1 MLFRSGS
8 RGVGVLKMENENG
21 RNSVV
26 EKLGETF
33 TEIIEQ
39 VQIIKSA
46 SYLNTDQ
53 ALMVVACGL
62 LSQTMWAL
70 EEIKD
75 ELEDLI
81 FKIDGSGKF

>member
-1 MLFRSGS
+1 M
-8 RGVGVLKMENENG
+8 KMENENG

-46 SYLNTDQ
+46 SYLDTDQ

-81 FKIDGSGKF
+81 FKIDSSGKV